1 MRKLFF
7 IVFMALFCASLWA
20 GEHDLLWDY
29 TQALPVT
36 NPDRGLYFGGIV
48 NDPPGVKNGLRGIKL
63 NSAGWC
69 CFTKAPVAGVLKLT
83 FGPRSGINRASLQVH
98 TWSGDKPKEETR
110 IGVTCE
116 IRRLGTQCIPLTA
129 EQNNIFISRL
139 LNMEAVLQRI
149 EFVAGEEYVPVPCD
163 ETKGEEQGI
172 IREVNIDSLSENA
185 RFFLRALADA
195 NATGHKTI
203 YLKNGVYDLGEL
215 TLTAIEADGI
225 AIIGESMEGTIIRN
239 APDYMLESISKTAT
253 LRIANDVEGTY
264 LQDLT
269 IENALDYYKNNNGR
283 AVCLWDQG
291 TKTICKNVRLLSHQ
305 DTYYSDN
312 PGALKYFENCEI
324 HGTVDYICGDGNVYF
339 NHCLLYCEQRNSG
352 ADPITANKA
361 SGDADRGYVFE
372 SCTIQ
377 SECPVVSLGRSWRNT
392 PKCVFLRT
400 TIDFSAGE
408 FTLHDKGVQ
417 RWTLQAM
424 TVLPE
429 CFGEYR
435 TMDVKGRVISPTSN
449 EVTFTY
455 RGQEKMMN
463 TILTAKQAQL
473 YTMEYVLGAWA
484 EEAKNKIRT
493 FIH

>member
-1 MRKLFF
+1 M
-7 IVFMALFCASLWA
+7 V
-20 GEHDLLWDY
+20 G
-29 TQALPVT
+29 
-36 NPDRGLYFGGIV
+36 
-48 NDPPGVKNGLRGIKL
+48 
-63 NSAGWC
+63 
-69 CFTKAPVAGVLKLT
+69 
-83 FGPRSGINRASLQVH
+83 
-98 TWSGDKPKEETR
+98 
-110 IGVTCE
+110 
-116 IRRLGTQCIPLTA
+116 
-129 EQNNIFISRL
+129 
-139 LNMEAVLQRI
+139 
-149 EFVAGEEYVPVPCD
+149 
-163 ETKGEEQGI
+163 
-172 IREVNIDSLSENA
+172 
-185 RFFLRALADA
+185 
-195 NATGHKTI
+195 
-203 YLKNGVYDLGEL
+203 
-215 TLTAIEADGI
+215 
-225 AIIGESMEGTIIRN
+225 
-239 APDYMLESISKTAT
+239 
-253 LRIANDVEGTY
+253 
-264 LQDLT
+264 
-269 IENALDYYKNNNGR
+269 
-283 AVCLWDQG
+283 
-291 TKTICKNVRLLSHQ
+291 
-305 DTYYSDN
+305 
-312 PGALKYFENCEI
+312 
-324 HGTVDYICGDGNVYF
+324 YICGDGNVYF
-339 NHCLLYCEQRNSG
+339 NHCLLYCERRNSG

-400 TIDFSAGE
+400 TLDFSAGE